1 MSERIPAAGGTPS
14 PASPSFSLRARLRY
28 HFDEYMSRGTAA
40 LVLALFVATIL
51 VVLVATVIIWGAG
64 WVEEEVGFVGV
75 FWRAMLATFDPAIVG
90 AEHGSPAFLLTLLGV
105 TLAGIFVT
113 SILIG
118 ILVTGLEGRLAEL
131 RKGRSQVVREGHTVI
146 LGWSQQIVTVIE
158 ELAGAGAQL
167 RPRDIVVLAER
178 DKVLM
183 QDELKARLRPG
194 THARVICRTGNPL
207 QAGDLRIASIDTARS
222 IVLLPGISDQAD
234 ASTIKTIL
242 AIVNNPLRREAP
254 YHIVAELRR
263 SSNLAAAE
271 IAGGTE
277 AQFVVVDDLVARII
291 AQTCRQSGVSSVYE
305 QLLDFEGDEIYFV
318 PVPTHMQGETYGDAL
333 LRFDTS
339 SVIGIHTGSGVILN
353 PQADRQLDADDRLI
367 AIAADEAAVRHA
379 HAPVGVIR
387 EETILP
393 PRDRDRPQERTL
405 ILEWNRRAPRI
416 IAELD
421 NYVTPGSRVSVVA
434 DTQPPAAVVDG
445 LRASLERQ
453 TVDVRT
459 ADPTDRTHLEAIC
472 AEGYDHV
479 IVLSADDL
487 DPQMADARTLIT
499 LLHLRELGARH
510 GYGFSITSEMVDLR
524 NRDLAQVT
532 KADDFIVSDRISSL
546 ILSQL
551 SESADL
557 KAVFDDLFDPE
568 GAEVYLHCAAEYVEP
583 GTPTTYAT
591 VVEAARRR
599 GETAIGYRDSH
610 LSNDAGSRFG
620 VVLNP
625 PKTQE
630 LVLTEADRV
639 IVIADEG

>member
-1 MSERIPAAGGTPS
+1 M
-14 PASPSFSLRARLRY
+14 
-28 HFDEYMSRGTAA
+28 
-40 LVLALFVATIL
+40 
-51 VVLVATVIIWGAG
+51 
-64 WVEEEVGFVGV
+64 
-75 FWRAMLATFDPAIVG
+75 
-90 AEHGSPAFLLTLLGV
+90 
-105 TLAGIFVT
+105 
-113 SILIG
+113 
-118 ILVTGLEGRLAEL
+118 
-131 RKGRSQVVREGHTVI
+131 
-146 LGWSQQIVTVIE
+146 
-158 ELAGAGAQL
+158 
-167 RPRDIVVLAER
+167 
-178 DKVLM
+178 
-183 QDELKARLRPG
+183 
-194 THARVICRTGNPL
+194 
-207 QAGDLRIASIDTARS
+207 
-222 IVLLPGISDQAD
+222 
-234 ASTIKTIL
+234 
-242 AIVNNPLRREAP
+242 NNPVRREAP

-271 IAGGTE
+271 IAGSTE

-305 QLLDFEGDEIYFV
+305 QLLDFGGDEIYFV

-367 AIAADEAAVRHA
+367 VIAADEAAVRHA

-387 EETILP
+387 GETILP

-416 IAELD
+416 VSELD
-421 NYVTPGSRVSVVA
+421 NYVTPGSRISVVA
-434 DTQPPAAVVDG
+434 DSQPPAAVVDG

-453 TVDVRT
+453 TIDVRV

-551 SESADL
+551 SENANL

-610 LSNDAGSRFG
+610 LSNDVRSRSG

-630 LVLTEADRV
+630 LVLTEDDRV